1 LQVLDYEQG
10 GAVMQFSV
18 SVVGIEDLLKQLN
31 VPLAPVLK
39 DITFAVG
46 ELVRSEIAV
55 YPGGSHKPVIWA
67 SERQRRFYHAMRRE
81 AGLSPGYSRNN
92 DPMSQRLANSWT
104 LSHHGST
111 DALLDNKASY
121 GPWVQ
126 NDIYQS
132 AQHKATGWITD
143 EKAIKKVERSGDVE
157 HVAQKIIAKQTAFKD

>member
-1 LQVLDYEQG
+1 VLDDKQG

-18 SVVGIEDLLKQLN
+18 SVEGIEKLLKDLDI
-31 VPLAPVLK
+31 PLKPVLK

-67 SERQRRFYHAMRRE
+67 SERQRRYYFAMRRE
-81 AGLSPGYSRNN
+81 AGLSPGYTRNS

-104 LSHHGST
+104 LSHLGST
-111 DALLDNKASY
+111 DALLDSKASY

-126 NDIYQS
+126 NEIYQT
-132 AQHKATGWITD
+132 AQHAATGWITD
-143 EKAIKKVERSGDVE
+143 EKAVKNVEKSGDVE
-157 HVAQKIIAKQTAFKD
+157 RVAEKIIAAQTAFKD

>member
-1 LQVLDYEQG
+1 LPVLDYEQG

-18 SVVGIEDLLKQLN
+18 SVEGVEALLKQLN
-31 VPLAPVLK
+31 VPLGPVLK

-55 YPGGSHKPVIWA
+55 YPGAAHHPIIWA
-67 SERQRRFYHAMRRE
+67 SERQRRFYFAMRRE
-81 AGLSPGYSRNN
+81 AGLSPGYVRNS

-126 NDIYQS
+126 NDLYQT

-143 EKAIKKVERSGDVE
+143 EQAVKNVERSGDVE
-157 HVAQKIIAKQTAFKD
+157 RVAEKIIVAQTAFKD